1 MTASL
6 RLEVGSPAHGGHC
19 VARHEGRAVF
29 VRHAL
34 PGEVVEAVVTEG
46 DDDARFWRA
55 DAVAVLEPSA
65 DRVDSAWPEAGPGGV
80 GGGELAHVALPAQR
94 SWKLAVLRE
103 SFERFA
109 GVEFPGGVAG
119 APGDDER
126 AGLRYRTRVTATADA
141 EGRAA
146 MHRHRSDA
154 VVALEAMPLATR
166 EVEDALLGSRF
177 PAGARITVVA
187 PSDSELRVLADGLPT
202 RAGRPDRRPNAPR
215 GVRERVEVAGSAW
228 GYRLDASGFWQVH
241 REAPAVL
248 VGAVLGRVGDA
259 ARVADLYAGAGL
271 LTVPLAAGGREVV
284 AVESDRRGARA
295 ARRNVHDLPG
305 VSVIEGDVRRTLES
319 GIGPVGAVVLDPPRS
334 GAGRRTLDALVGA
347 AADRLV
353 YVACDP
359 VALARDTALLSE
371 RGYDLIEAEAF
382 DLFPMT
388 HHVESVATFQRR

>member
-1 MTASL
+1 MTETI

-19 VARHEGRAVF
+19 IARHEGRAVF

-46 DDDARFWRA
+46 GADARFWRA
-55 DAVAVLEPSA
+55 DAVAVLEASA
-65 DRVDSAWPEAGPGGV
+65 DRVESAWPGAGPGGV
-80 GGGELAHVALPAQR
+80 GGGELAHVALAAQR
-94 SWKLAVLRE
+94 AWKLAVLKE

-109 GVEFPGGVAG
+109 GLEFPGRVAA
-119 APGDDER
+119 APGDDDR
-126 AGLRYRTRVTATADA
+126 GGLRYRTRVTATADA

-154 VVALEAMPLATR
+154 LVPLESMPLATP

-177 PAGARITVVA
+177 PGGARITVVA
-187 PSDSELRVLADGLPT
+187 PSASELRVLADGVPT

-215 GVRERVEVAGSAW
+215 GVRERVEVDGRSW
-228 GYRLDASGFWQVH
+228 DYRLDASGFWQVH

-248 VGAVLGRVGDA
+248 VGAVLGRVGDVS
-259 ARVADLYAGAGL
+259 RVADLYAGAGL
-271 LTVPLAAGGREVV
+271 LTVPLAEGGREVV

-319 GIGPVGAVVLDPPRS
+319 GLGPVGAVVLDPPRS
-334 GAGRRTLDALVGA
+334 GAGRRTLDALAAGA
-347 AADRLV
+347 PDRLV

-359 VALARDTALLSE
+359 VALARDTALLRE
-371 RGYDLIEAEAF
+371 RGYDFVEAEAF

-388 HHVESVATFQRR
+388 HHVETVATFQRR